1 MRCKRADRLRH
12 LLSAIGAA
20 VISGVFFAFSNF
32 VMKALAQAPAREG
45 VAAMQRINIA
55 VLNPLF
61 LGVFVGTAVL
71 GLVCIAVSL
80 FGWVGGRSWLMIAAG
95 TSYLIGTFGVT
106 MVFNVRRNDRLA
118 KLSADSAE
126 AAAYWPRY
134 VSEWVLW
141 NHVRTI
147 AAALA
152 AVLSVLALV
161 R

>member
-1 MRCKRADRLRH
+1 MST
-12 LLSAIGAA
+12 LLSSLVLLTAIGAG
-20 VISGVFFAFSNF
+20 VISGVFLAFSNF
-32 VMKALAQAPAREG
+32 VMKALSQLPARES

-61 LGVFVGTAVL
+61 LAMFVGTAVL
-71 GLVCIAVSL
+71 GLACIATAL
-80 FGWVGGRSWLMIAAG
+80 FAWAGERSCLLAG
-95 TSYLIGTFGVT
+95 AGLAYVIGTFGVT

-134 VSEWVLW
+134 VAEWVLW

-147 AAALA
+147 AAVLA
-152 AVLSVLALV
+152 AVLSVFALV